1 MFWLNNDRI
10 GDEYDPK
17 TFCYGCPTVLLRRCV
32 MHNLISQNQLAYWE
46 INDRELD
53 EPNQMSEYI
62 ECLCDLEN
70 EPNGE
75 RACRSILTG

>member
-1 MFWLNNDRI
+1 M
-10 GDEYDPK
+10 
-17 TFCYGCPTVLLRRCV
+17 C
-32 MHNLISQNQLAYWE
+32 MSHNLISQNQLAYWE
-46 INDRELD
+46 INDRELS

-70 EPNGE
+70 QAHGE